1 MKLLH
6 LNEDSFNKSII
17 STIKSISNKKNLYFY
32 FKKDSIKIDGNKI
45 YLPEISTI
53 KNQIDLK
60 NFRGITDFIALKLK
74 FHNNKIYNYFR
85 HRTCWDISLWF
96 SLEYKYGSC
105 WI

>member
-17 STIKSISNKKNLYFY
+17 STIKSISNKKDLYFY

-53 KNQIDLK
+53 KNQIDLDVVLFVRFFV
-60 NFRGITDFIALKLK
+60 NHSNCYR
-74 FHNNKIYNYFR
+74 NK
-85 HRTCWDISLWF
+85 
-96 SLEYKYGSC
+96 
-105 WI
+105 